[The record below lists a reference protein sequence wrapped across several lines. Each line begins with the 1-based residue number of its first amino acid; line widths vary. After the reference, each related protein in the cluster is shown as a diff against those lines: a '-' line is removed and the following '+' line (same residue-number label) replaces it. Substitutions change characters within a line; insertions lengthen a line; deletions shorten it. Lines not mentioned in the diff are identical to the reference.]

1 MISLA
6 GANVKKGGIWKD
18 KSGARQT
25 SRRAPEVLRPFHE
38 TRGVE
43 AGIHRV
49 DVLLVEALLRET
61 EGFTK
66 TIRVE

>member
-1 MISLA
+1 MR
-6 GANVKKGGIWKD
+6 KEQ
-18 KSGARQT
+18 SGARQT
-25 SRRAPEVLRPFHE
+25 SRRAPEVLRSLRE

-43 AGIHRV
+43 AGIYRV
-49 DVLLVEALLRET
+49 DVLLIEAILRET